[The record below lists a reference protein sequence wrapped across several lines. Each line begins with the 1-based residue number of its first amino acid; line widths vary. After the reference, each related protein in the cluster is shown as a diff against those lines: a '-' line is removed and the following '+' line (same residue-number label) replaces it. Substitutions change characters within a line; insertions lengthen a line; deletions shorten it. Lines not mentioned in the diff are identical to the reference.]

1 MIKWSPNEG
10 FNAAAISLDD
20 HGVTVGDGI
29 FESMRVTAFGVFALK
44 RHIARLNHAANLI
57 GIDLPPETVMT
68 NAISEV
74 VAKLQSAGV
83 TDARLRLTIT
93 SGVGPAGVM
102 RGANINWFITAAP
115 ISIATSPAKL
125 HISRIIRNEYS
136 FISGIKTLSYLENVI
151 ALNDAVAAGFDEAL
165 ILNTKGEVVESATCN
180 LLFEIAGKLVTPPL
194 SSGALR
200 GITRELLLEKFS
212 VSEQV
217 ITKNDLIKVSGAA
230 LLSSVRG
237 VQHISHID
245 QRPLAGSLEIAKLAE
260 KYQDL
265 LNSPM
270 EYESVI

>member
-29 FESMRVTAFGVFALK
+29 FESMRVTAFGVFALT

-57 GIDLPPETVMT
+57 GIELPPKTAMT
-68 NAISEV
+68 SAIAEV
-74 VAKLQSAGV
+74 VGKLHGAGV

-93 SGVGPAGVM
+93 SGLGPAGVM

-125 HISRIIRNEYS
+125 HTSRIIRNEYS
-136 FISGIKTLSYLENVI
+136 LISSIKTLSYLENVI

-180 LLFEIAGKLVTPPL
+180 LLFEINDELVTPPL
-194 SSGALR
+194 SAGALR
-200 GITRELLLEKFS
+200 GITRELLIEKFA
-212 VSEQV
+212 VNEQV
-217 ITKNDLIKVSGAA
+217 ITKNELAQVSGAA

-245 QRPLAGSLEIAKLAE
+245 QRSLAGSLEIAKLAE

-265 LNSPM
+265 LNSPL
-270 EYESVI
+270 EYQTLI